1 MFNSKMK
8 NSSQIAIFTI
18 AILLVL
24 ATIINVSLAYFT
36 DSASTKGGGSG
47 EIRFGIIAIKTSV
60 LGETYSVDENGKV
73 RFSLTADEVT
83 QSEVYRTIVIENED
97 GKQTEDFAMKIAL
110 GSNLPAKIKPNIAP
124 SKTNEGSQ
132 ALISSNWT
140 ASTDSKSYYFNQFI
154 HLPEGAKVYIPVVI
168 KLDNLSADD
177 FAQSLFVTFTID
189 VIQAANDAYKSW
201 ETIPSS
207 LNITTTYTG
216 V

>member
-1 MFNSKMK
+1 MFNSKK
-8 NSSQIAIFTI
+8 ENLNQIAIFTI

-36 DSASTKGGGSG
+36 DSASSGGASG
-47 EIRFGIIAIKTSV
+47 EIKFGNIAIKVSV
-60 LGETYSVDENGKV
+60 AGENYVVENGQVK
-73 RFSLTADEVT
+73 FTLTADEVT
-83 QSEVYRTIVIENED
+83 QSEVYRTIVVENAE
-97 GKQTEDFAMKIAL
+97 GKQTEDFAMRITPS
-110 GSNLPAKIKPNIAP
+110 SNLADKIKGNI
-124 SKTNEGSQ
+124 SSTKTIDNSQ
-132 ALISSNWT
+132 DLISANWSE
-140 ASTDSKSYYFNQFI
+140 STDSKSYYFNQFI

-207 LNITTTYTG
+207 LNITTIYTG